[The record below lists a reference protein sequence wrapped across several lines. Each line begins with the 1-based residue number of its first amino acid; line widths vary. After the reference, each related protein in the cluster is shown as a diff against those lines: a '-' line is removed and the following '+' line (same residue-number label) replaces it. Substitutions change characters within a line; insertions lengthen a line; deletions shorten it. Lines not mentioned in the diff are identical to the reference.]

1 MPSPSLSE
9 YSPSFGSVGN
19 WSTLSAL
26 PSPSVSALFGFV
38 PMLYSWAL
46 VKPSPSGS
54 PLASPPLVGERPLAT
69 SHPSGR
75 PSLSLS
81 ALFMLVPWVCSSALV
96 KPSPS
101 QSAPPSD
108 GSNGSVPSPL
118 TAETAE
124 SAKNIAKSTLTF
136 FLFIFHFSLF
146 CFLTENPLFSLSE
159 SRLNW
164 PADDFGS
171 LMMLRTGIRLACRR
185 GRSAVNTDLD
195 Y

>member
-1 MPSPSLSE
+1 
-9 YSPSFGSVGN
+9 
-19 WSTLSAL
+19 
-26 PSPSVSALFGFV
+26 
-38 PMLYSWAL
+38 
-46 VKPSPSGS
+46 
-54 PLASPPLVGERPLAT
+54 
-69 SHPSGR
+69 
-75 PSLSLS
+75 
-81 ALFMLVPWVCSSALV
+81 MLVPWVCSSALV

-118 TAETAE
+118 TAEIAE

-159 SRLNW
+159 PQLNW

-171 LMMLRTGIRLACRR
+171 LMMLRTGIRLANRR
-185 GRSAVNTDLD
+185 V
-195 Y
+195 